1 MLSSY
6 WVRIFLFV
14 VVLPLGAVRTQAGLP
29 TIVDGTPLPSL
40 APMVETVLPAV
51 VNISTRGRV
60 SMRENP
66 LMQDPFFRRFFGA
79 PKTQPRERQ
88 TSSLGSGVIIDAA
101 AGYVVTNQHVIGN
114 ADEITVRLHDCR

>member
-1 MLSSY
+1 MKHRASSPSADQLMLSSY

-14 VVLPLGAVRTQAGLP
+14 VVFPMGVVRAQAGLP
-29 TIVDGTPLPSL
+29 AIVDGAPLPSL

-79 PKTQPRERQ
+79 PGL
-88 TSSLGSGVIIDAA
+88 SLIHI
-101 AGYVVTNQHVIGN
+101 
-114 ADEITVRLHDCR
+114 